1 MVLKIILAGIPTIGM
16 DVPDLVNWM
25 ERVEK
30 YVKQND
36 GEQMTLLFHEIWND
50 GFQKG
55 KVKRY
60 KGED

>member
-1 MVLKIILAGIPTIGM
+1 MVLDIILSGISTVGI
-16 DVPDLVNWM
+16 DVPDFVDWM
-25 ERVEK
+25 KRVED

-55 KVKRY
+55 KFLEGK
-60 KGED
+60 